1 MFTQAVPPPDYNP
14 CAQAA
19 KAGDLELLQKL
30 RREGHP
36 WNTEVQQCGAWAGHL
51 HVLQYALAQGCPWS
65 WDVCEAAARHGGHTE
80 VVDWAVRMR
89 DADRCEACGN
99 GGSMEESSGVASS
112 GPAAAAATGTV
123 EVKEEAAVVEVT
135 TGRLARVAT
144 MHEGSSSPAVGGA
157 GPDAQQQAPAA
168 AALSLKQTDSEAW
181 TFILREMKTVAV
193 GRFSLYVPVPSLSW

>member
-1 MFTQAVPPPDYNP
+1 M
-14 CAQAA
+14 
-19 KAGDLELLQKL
+19 ELLQKL

-89 DADRCEACGN
+89 EADRCEVCGN
-99 GGSMEESSGVASS
+99 GGSTEESSGVASS
-112 GPAAAAATGTV
+112 GPPPPAAAATGTV
-123 EVKEEAAVVEVT
+123 VAEEAAVVEVT
-135 TGRLARVAT
+135 AGRLARVAT

-181 TFILREMKTVAV
+181 TFILRETKNTVDF
-193 GRFSLYVPVPSLSW
+193 GRFPLYVSVLSLSW

>member
-1 MFTQAVPPPDYNP
+1 MA
-14 CAQAA
+14 
-19 KAGDLELLQKL
+19 LLQKL

-89 DADRCEACGN
+89 DADRCEAYGN

-112 GPAAAAATGTV
+112 GPAAAAATGAV

-135 TGRLARVAT
+135 AGRLARVAT

-168 AALSLKQTDSEAW
+168 AAALSLKQTDSEAW

-193 GRFSLYVPVPSLSW
+193 CLFSLYVPVPSLSW